1 MTHPPSL
8 RLGIEE
14 EYQIIDPESRNLRYI
29 VTRTARNEQ
38 PVLRGFDG
46 DTTLSADLTRAMMEL
61 AKPTSSSVAELKPA
75 LLEQRRAICALAEER
90 GLLLAAAGTHP
101 FASWKEPDMPQHGR
115 YEGVLEEMR
124 VVAKRLL
131 IFGAHI
137 HVAIEDPAVAID
149 VMNVVRYMLPHL
161 LTLTTSSPFWAGRD
175 TGLKSYRAILHEN
188 LPRSGIPHYFASPS
202 EYRHYVDLLVKTH
215 CIRSENDIWWD
226 VRPHHE
232 YPSLEFRLFDM
243 MPVVEDVVGIAAV
256 VQAVVAWLVDLR
268 ARNIS
273 FRTYPRSLIEE
284 NKWRAERYGLDGK
297 LIDFGKEQ
305 QLSARTLVRELL
317 RLIDPY
323 VNQLGTRREVD
334 HLYTVIERGTSADR
348 QRRVFQQHGGKANS
362 AAALRAVVDS
372 VVAETMI
379 CR

>member
-1 MTHPPSL
+1 MTIPPSL

-38 PVLRGFDG
+38 PVLRGYDG
-46 DTTLSADLTRAMMEL
+46 DTALGADLTRTMMEL
-61 AKPTSSSVAELKPA
+61 AKPTMGSVAELREA
-75 LLEQRRAICALAEER
+75 LVQQRQAVCALARER
-90 GLLLAAAGTHP
+90 GLLMAAAGTHP
-101 FASWKEPDMPQHGR
+101 FASWKQPDMPQHGR

-131 IFGAHI
+131 IFGTHI
-137 HVAIEDPAVAID
+137 HVAIEHPATAID

-202 EYRHYVDLLVKTH
+202 EYRHYVDLLVRTH

-232 YPSLEFRLFDM
+232 YASLEFRLFDM
-243 MPVVEDVVGIAAV
+243 MPVVEDVVGMVAV

-305 QLSARTLVRELL
+305 QLPARTLVRELL

-323 VNQLGTRREVD
+323 VNRLGTRRDVD

-348 QRRVFQQHGGKANS
+348 QRRIFQQHGGASNS
-362 AAALRAVVDS
+362 EVALRAVVDS

>member
-1 MTHPPSL
+1 MTLAPSL

-61 AKPTSSSVAELKPA
+61 AKPTIGSVAELKSA

-115 YEGVLEEMR
+115 YEAVLEEMR

-284 NKWRAERYGLDGK
+284 NKWRAERYGLDGM
-297 LIDFGKEQ
+297 LIDFGKER
-305 QLSARTLVRELL
+305 QLPARALVRELL

-348 QRRVFQQHGGKANS
+348 QRRIFQQHGGKDNS

>member
-1 MTHPPSL
+1 MTPAPSL

-14 EYQIIDPESRNLRYI
+14 EYQIIDPQTRNLRYI
-29 VTRTARNEQ
+29 VTRTARDEQ
-38 PVLRGFDG
+38 PVLRGHDG
-46 DTTLSADLTRAMMEL
+46 DTPLNAELTNSMCEL
-61 AKPTSSSVAELKPA
+61 AKPHISHVHELKAA
-75 LLEQRRAICALAEER
+75 LIEQRQAVCALADER
-90 GLLLAAAGTHP
+90 GLLMAAAGTHP
-101 FASWKEPDMPQHGR
+101 FASWKQPDMPLHGR
-115 YEGVLEEMR
+115 YEGVMAEMR

-131 IFGAHI
+131 IFGMHV

-149 VMNVVRYMLPHL
+149 VMNVARYMLPHL

-188 LPRSGIPHYFASPS
+188 LPRSGVPHFFASPT
-202 EYRHYVDLLVKTH
+202 EYRHYVDLLLKTH

-232 YPSLEFRLFDM
+232 YSSLEFRVFDM
-243 MPVVEDVVGIAAV
+243 MPTVDDAVGVAAV
-256 VQAVVAWLVDLR
+256 VQALVAWLVDLR
-268 ARNIS
+268 SHNIS

-305 QLSARTLVRELL
+305 QLAARTLVRELL
-317 RLIDPY
+317 RLVDPY
-323 VNQLGTRREVD
+323 VNKLGAHREVD
-334 HLYTVIERGTSADR
+334 HLYTVIEQGTSADR
-348 QRRVFQQHGGKANS
+348 QRRVYQQHGGNANREE
-362 AAALRAVVDS
+362 ALRAVVDS
-372 VVAETMI
+372 LVAETMI

>member
-1 MTHPPSL
+1 MTLAPSL

-14 EYQIIDPESRNLRYI
+14 EYQIIDPDTRNLRYI

-38 PVLRGFDG
+38 PVLRGYDG
-46 DTTLSADLTRAMMEL
+46 DTALSADLTRAMAGL
-61 AKPTSSSVAELKPA
+61 AKPTISHVAELKEA
-75 LLEQRRAICALAEER
+75 LVEQRRAVCRLAEEK
-90 GLLLAAAGTHP
+90 GLLMAAAGTHP
-101 FASWKEPDMPQHGR
+101 FASWKQPDMPLHGR
-115 YEGVLEEMR
+115 YEGVMEEMR

-131 IFGAHI
+131 IFGAHV

-188 LPRSGIPHYFASPS
+188 LPRSGVPHYFASPS
-202 EYRHYVDLLVKTH
+202 EYRHYVDLLLKTH

-232 YPSLEFRLFDM
+232 YASLEFRLFDM
-243 MPVVEDVVGIAAV
+243 MPSVEDVVGVVAV
-256 VQAVVAWLVDLR
+256 VQALVAWMVELR

-273 FRTYPRSLIEE
+273 FRTYPTSLIEE

-305 QLSARTLVRELL
+305 QLPARALVRELL
-317 RLIDPY
+317 RLVDPY
-323 VNQLGTRREVD
+323 VNRLGARREVD

-348 QRRVFQQHGGKANS
+348 QRRVYQEHGGKANND
-362 AAALRAVVDS
+362 AALRAVVDS

>member
-1 MTHPPSL
+1 MTPAPSL

-38 PVLRGFDG
+38 PVLRGYDG
-46 DTTLSADLTRAMMEL
+46 DTPLSVDLTRAMMEL
-61 AKPTSSSVAELKPA
+61 AKPTLGSVAELKEA
-75 LLEQRRAICALAEER
+75 LIDQRRAVCALSQDR

-101 FASWKEPDMPQHGR
+101 FASWKQPDMPQHGR
-115 YEGVLEEMR
+115 YEGVLDEMR

-131 IFGAHI
+131 IFGTHI
-137 HVAIEDPAVAID
+137 HVAIEDPATAID
-149 VMNVVRYMLPHL
+149 VMNVVRYMLPHV

-202 EYRHYVDLLVKTH
+202 EYHHYVDLLVKTH

-232 YPSLEFRLFDM
+232 YASLEFRLFDM
-243 MPVVEDVVGIAAV
+243 MPVVEDAVGVVAV
-256 VQAVVAWLVDLR
+256 VQALVAWLVDLR

-284 NKWRAERYGLDGK
+284 NKWRAERYGLDGQ

-305 QLSARTLVRELL
+305 QLPARTLVRELL

-323 VNQLGTRREVD
+323 VNRLGARREVD

-348 QRRVFQQHGGKANS
+348 QRRVFLEHGGKANS
-362 AAALRAVVDS
+362 EEALRSVVDS

>member
-1 MTHPPSL
+1 MPQSPSL

-14 EYQIIDPESRNLRYI
+14 EYQIIDPETRNLRYI
-29 VTRTARNEQ
+29 ITRTAKNEQ
-38 PVLRGFDG
+38 PVLRGHDG
-46 DTTLSADLTRAMMEL
+46 DTALSAHLTRLMTDL
-61 AKPTSSSVAELKPA
+61 ASPTAGSLAELKEA
-75 LLEQRRAICALAEER
+75 LLEQRQAVCALAEER
-90 GLLLAAAGTHP
+90 GLLLAAAGAHP
-101 FASWKEPDMPQHGR
+101 FASWSQPNMPLHGR
-115 YEGVLEEMR
+115 YEGVVEQMR

-137 HVAIEDPAVAID
+137 HVAVEEPTVAID

-161 LTLTTSSPFWAGRD
+161 LTLSTSSPFWAGRD

-188 LPRSGIPHYFASPS
+188 LPRSGIPEYFASPS
-202 EYRHYVDLLVKTH
+202 EYHHYVDLLIRTR
-215 CIRSENDIWWD
+215 CISGENDIWWD
-226 VRPHHE
+226 VRPHHQ

-243 MPVVEDVVGIAAV
+243 MPVVEDVIGVVAA

-273 FRTYPRSLIEE
+273 FRLYPRSLIEE
-284 NKWRAERYGLDGK
+284 NKWRAERYGLDGMM
-297 LIDFGKEQ
+297 IDFGKER
-305 QLSARTLVRELL
+305 QLPARTLVRELL
-317 RLIDPY
+317 RVIAPY
-323 VNQLGTRREVD
+323 LDRLGSRREVD

-348 QRRVFQQHGGKANS
+348 QRRVFLQHGGKANS
-362 AAALRAVVDS
+362 EAALRAVVDS

>member
-1 MTHPPSL
+1 MPQAPSL

-29 VTRTARNEQ
+29 LTRTASNEQ
-38 PVLRGFDG
+38 PVLRGYDG
-46 DTTLSADLTRAMMEL
+46 DTALSASLTSSMMEL
-61 AKPTSSSVAELKPA
+61 ARPTLSSVAELKEA
-75 LLEQRRAICALAEER
+75 LFAQRRAVCSMVEAR

-101 FASWKEPDMPQHGR
+101 FASWKQPDMPQHGR

-131 IFGAHI
+131 IFGTHI
-137 HVAIEDPAVAID
+137 HVAIEDPAMAID
-149 VMNVVRYMLPHL
+149 VMNVARYMLPHL
-161 LTLTTSSPFWAGRD
+161 LTLSTSSPFWAGRD

-188 LPRSGIPHYFASPS
+188 LPRSGIPHYFSSPS
-202 EYRHYVDLLVKTH
+202 EYQHYIDLLVKTH
-215 CIRSENDIWWD
+215 CIHSENDIWWD

-232 YPSLEFRLFDM
+232 YASLEFRLFDM
-243 MPVVEDVVGIAAV
+243 MPVVEDVVGIVAV

-273 FRTYPRSLIEE
+273 FRLYPRGLIEE

-305 QLSARTLVRELL
+305 QLPARTLVRELL

-323 VNQLGTRREVD
+323 VTRLGARQEVD
-334 HLYTVIERGTSADR
+334 HLYMVIERGTSADR
-348 QRRVFQQHGGKANS
+348 QRRVYQQNGGNANRD
-362 AAALRAVVDS
+362 AALRAVVDS
-372 VVAETMI
+372 LVAETMI